1 MAALDYIVSLVSD
14 IFMPTIGGHMAQ
26 VVEGHR
32 RALKFTAPIE
42 ETGRKIVRL
51 LRQRGRFLVL
61 HLRYEDMLAFTGCTE
76 GCSKEEINK
85 LTQMRYSHP
94 HWKHMGI
101 NLKKSR
107 RSGLCPLT
115 PEETALVLQAF
126 IQIYIAAGEIYG
138 DKRRMSRLEA
148 AYPNLVK
155 KETIL
160 EASDLKAF
168 ENHSNQMAALDFIV
182 AVESDIF
189 LATYGGNM
197 AKVVKGHRRYLGFK
211 TTILPNTRLLV
222 GMIDQ

>member
-1 MAALDYIVSLVSD
+1 MAALDYIVSLESD

-61 HLRYEDMLAFTGCTE
+61 LRYEDMLAFTGCTE